1 MTVSTSIQPVVMAAG
16 KGSRMTDLTCTK
28 AKCLLP
34 VAGYPLV
41 WHPLNM
47 LQSNGFNEAIV
58 IVPDG
63 AKNEVVKIP
72 EKYGLKMRLDV
83 VTISGQEDMGTADSL
98 RLVADKLVG
107 QDILIVS
114 GDLILEESLRGVID
128 LHRMKSAACTALL
141 AKSTLD
147 LKNIIVPGD
156 KKKFKKERDFIG
168 LSGDHLCMMTAEA
181 DVEEEE
187 VRISDRVRRSVG
199 SFTINTSLLDAHL
212 YVMKKWLC
220 DFIVHD
226 RNLSAIKGEVLPI
239 IVKKQFSRKKG
250 KKESQD
256 HEKSKLIDFVEQE
269 KAYGLNP
276 SDRLYS
282 CYAYVTELPCVRVNN
297 VPAFWHCNNILR
309 KENKIHPGASLGDK
323 AQLSGCYVSA
333 NCQIADKT
341 TLSSVSLGSGCQVME
356 KVKISNSVIMDNVI
370 IKSGT
375 IVEDCILSDGVVIG
389 EKCSIKKS
397 ILGKCQSVPDGGQ
410 VSSQLLLDADKMME
424 VDINL

>member
-47 LQSNGFNEAIV
+47 LQTNGFTEAIV

-63 AKNEVVKIP
+63 AKNEIIKIP
-72 EKYGLKMRLDV
+72 EKYSLKMKLDV

-107 QDILIVS
+107 RDILIVS

-141 AKSTLD
+141 AKNSVD
-147 LKNIIVPGD
+147 LKNIVVPGD

-168 LSGDHLCMMTAEA
+168 LKGDHLCMMTAEA

-187 VRISDRVRRSVG
+187 VRISDKVMRSVG
-199 SFTINTSLLDAHL
+199 SFNINTSLLDAHL
-212 YVMKKWLC
+212 YIMKKWLC

-226 RNLSAIKGEVLPI
+226 RNLSAIKGEVIPI
-239 IVKKQFSRKKG
+239 IVKKQFSSIKG
-250 KKESQD
+250 KKENED
-256 HEKSKLIDFVEQE
+256 LEKNKLIDFVEQE
-269 KAYGLNP
+269 KSYGLNP
-276 SDRLYS
+276 SSRLYS
-282 CYAYVTELPCVRVNN
+282 CYAYVTELPCFRVNN

-323 AQLSGCYVSA
+323 AQLSSCYVA
-333 NCQIADKT
+333 AGCQISDKT
-341 TLSSVSLGSGCQVME
+341 TLSSVSLGSGCQVLE
-356 KVKISNSVIMDNVI
+356 KVRISNSVIMDNVT

-375 IVEDCILSDGVVIG
+375 VIEDCVLSDGVVIG
-389 EKCSIKKS
+389 EKCSIKNS
-397 ILGKCQSVPDGGQ
+397 ILGKSQKISDGGHIA
-410 VSSQLLLDADKMME
+410 SQLLLDADKMME
-424 VDINL
+424 VEINV